1 MDEDA
6 FQGMSREQ
14 IVDEY
19 VRYNGVLFVRLK
31 QGQNIQNIVHQYNGS
46 AAVAGDYELLN
57 LQLKLINDISGVNSA
72 MQGQTP
78 SSNTPSS
85 LYAQQVQNS
94 SMNVKGLLDSFRNF
108 QKKRDNKVMKTIQQ
122 FYTSARYIDLCR
134 IGLFERK

>member
-1 MDEDA
+1 MNMCVIMVC
-6 FQGMSREQ
+6 F
-14 IVDEY
+14 
-19 VRYNGVLFVRLK
+19 FVRLK

-108 QKKRDNKVMKTIQQ
+108 QRSETISNEDD
-122 FYTSARYIDLCR
+122 SAILYFCSIYRPCR
-134 IGLFERK
+134 IGLFERSNGMIRKRCKIQK